1 MSAAIDGQALRGK
14 VTLITGAG
22 SGVGRATA
30 VALARKGLWPVLVG
44 QSVAPLE
51 KTALLV
57 EAAGGKALVAPAD
70 VADETAVGAVVA
82 QAVQELGGVDVLVAA
97 AAIGRY
103 GPVEGYP
110 LTDWQA
116 TLATN
121 LTGVF
126 LCARAVLPSMRERG
140 GGAIIAIAS
149 GAAKQGYPD
158 LSAYAASK
166 FGLLGFMQSLAEEV
180 RNDGIKVSTI
190 LPGSIATGFA
200 GKTPDDIEA
209 GRAQGRKY
217 LEPEDV
223 ANAIVYLLEQ
233 PAHAWT
239 QELNLWPF

>member
-1 MSAAIDGQALRGK
+1 MRPAL
-14 VTLITGAG
+14 L
-22 SGVGRATA
+22 GRT
-30 VALARKGLWPVLVG
+30 VA
-44 QSVAPLE
+44 SLE
-51 KTALLV
+51 KSALLV

-70 VADETAVGAVVA
+70 VADEAAVNAAVTRTI
-82 QAVQELGGVDVLVAA
+82 QELGGVDVLVAA

-103 GPVEGYP
+103 GPIESYP
-110 LTDWQA
+110 LADWQA

-126 LCARAVLPSMRERG
+126 LCTKAVLPVMRERG
-140 GGAIIAIAS
+140 GGSIVAIAS
-149 GAAKQGYPD
+149 GAARQGYPN
-158 LSAYAASK
+158 LAAYAASK
-166 FGLLGFMQSLAEEV
+166 FGLLGLMQSLAEEV
-180 RNDGIKVSTI
+180 RDDGIKVSTI
-190 LPGSIATGFA
+190 LPGSIATDFA
-200 GKTPDDIEA
+200 GKTPEDVAA